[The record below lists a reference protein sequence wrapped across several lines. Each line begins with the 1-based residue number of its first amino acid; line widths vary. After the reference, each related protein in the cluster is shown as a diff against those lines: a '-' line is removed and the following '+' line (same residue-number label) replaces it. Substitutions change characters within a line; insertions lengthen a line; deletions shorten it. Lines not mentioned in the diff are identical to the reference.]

1 MRLEARA
8 GLVAWRGIEFAVAS
22 SAIPPERQQTAA
34 IYLLVTGCNLPG
46 ALAGEIVGCTKQN
59 VSQVLGKVEDRRE
72 DPVFNAEL
80 DRLERALFGTD

>member
-1 MRLEARA
+1 MRVEARA

-22 SAIPPERQQTAA
+22 SAIPPDRRQTAA

-59 VSQVLGKVEDRRE
+59 VSQVLRKVEDRRD
-72 DPVFNAEL
+72 DPIFDAEL
-80 DRLERALFGTD
+80 KRLERTLNGEL